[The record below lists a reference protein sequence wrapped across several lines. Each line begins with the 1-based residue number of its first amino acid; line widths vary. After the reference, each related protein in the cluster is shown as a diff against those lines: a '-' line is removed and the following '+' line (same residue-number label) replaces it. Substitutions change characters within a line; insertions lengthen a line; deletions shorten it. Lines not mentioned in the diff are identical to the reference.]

1 MILRFR
7 TVQTEPIYK
16 FILKIRFIQLQV
28 RSENPRT
35 SQNLAFLLRLPPR
48 RRGGGGDDDD
58 EMMLR
63 RCCAK
68 AVRSF
73 SSSSSSSSPS
83 THFHTIQAV
92 PREVVGPRAAAKER
106 SHGRIPSVVF
116 ARGEAGGDGARP
128 VSRKQ
133 LLTTERKQIHSL
145 LKAISHES
153 FCCTAFQLQIRAGA
167 GSSCLLDSGWV
178 LPIKVL
184 PFFTCTFVLVG
195 SWFDSWVAE
204 VFVSL

>member
-1 MILRFR
+1 
-7 TVQTEPIYK
+7 
-16 FILKIRFIQLQV
+16 
-28 RSENPRT
+28 
-35 SQNLAFLLRLPPR
+35 
-48 RRGGGGDDDD
+48 
-58 EMMLR
+58 MMLR
-63 RCCAK
+63 RCCAM

-73 SSSSSSSSPS
+73 SSSSSSSSSSAPS
-83 THFHTIQAV
+83 THYHTIQAV

-116 ARGEAGGDGARP
+116 ARGEAGGDGAARL

-184 PFFTCTFVLVG
+184 PIFTCSFVLVG
-195 SWFDSWVAE
+195 SWFDS
-204 VFVSL
+204 